1 MVRDLTEETL
11 AARVRAVIATEPSL
25 AAMID
30 HLSARASEVYLYG
43 GTMRDLGLGLTVAD
57 MKDFDM
63 VVECDDLDAIADSLS
78 GWGRIERGPFRS
90 IYLYAHAGRRFDVTS
105 VAVFA
110 NGIRRSRDMEDLLGL
125 VDASINAVA
134 YDCLHGHVVDPTG
147 GTADIA
153 DRVMRALLLER
164 PEKPL
169 LDIYTIPYPAIL
181 WFRYQSQALKYN
193 LTIEPATLAWLQAHQ
208 HYRAHQP
215 EFETLFWPPRLID
228 FGAPGRG

>member
-1 MVRDLTEETL
+1 MVRDLTKETL
-11 AARVRAVIATEPSL
+11 AERVRAVIAAEPPL
-25 AAMID
+25 AAMIE

-43 GTMRDLGLGLTVAD
+43 GTVRDIGLGLTVAD

-78 GWGRIERGPFRS
+78 DWGTIERGPFMS
-90 IYLYAHAGRRFDVTS
+90 IYLFAKSGRRFDITS

-110 NGIRRSRDMEDLLGL
+110 NGIRRSRDMEDLLSL

-134 YDCLHGHVVDPTG
+134 YDCLRGRVVDPTD
-147 GTADIA
+147 GTTDIA
-153 DRVMRALLLER
+153 NRVMRALLLDR

-193 LTIEPATLAWLQAHQ
+193 LTVEPATLAWLKAKQ
-208 HYRAHQP
+208 HYRVHQP
-215 EFETLFWPPRLID
+215 EFEKLFWPPRLMD
-228 FGAPGRG
+228 FGGASSA